1 MANGSREKLMLS
13 SPRNEVQKKLEEQIR
28 EGEQI
33 LTAPI
38 KDERDFKLAKEA
50 NESWYDYTKDLLS
63 SLFNTDD
70 IRQEFVQ
77 TVSSWGLHLSFQEQ
91 VHEFREHLDRRLN
104 KLRSIVRR
112 LELFKEDIQTD
123 IVPQVEETKS
133 VSTKTVFV
141 VHGRDESLR
150 KSMFDFLRS
159 IDLNPLEWS
168 QAIVATKK
176 PSPYIGDILN
186 TAFRL
191 AQAIVVISSGD
202 DEARLLNKFIKD
214 IDPDYE
220 RELTPQPRPNVLF
233 EAGMA
238 MGRSQERTILVQVG
252 KVKPWS
258 DIAGR
263 HITYLDN
270 SPEKRNELV
279 NKLKAAGC
287 DVDTSGEDWYKTGD
301 FGSDT
306 DIDITK
312 NNGTSTRRKGSSK
325 SREKQLIKKQLDD
338 LYARVLETLNKNDAT
353 LEHDYRVE
361 YVKLLQSAIAIWL
374 TDKDKAVFNQL
385 LLLKAEAGTFDI
397 NRILSKDKLGSIKW
411 VLNSIKKMCLI
422 IESDD

>member
-1 MANGSREKLMLS
+1 MLS
-13 SPRNEVQKKLEEQIR
+13 LPRNEVKKKLEEQIR

-38 KDERDFKLAKEA
+38 KDEHDFKLAKEA
-50 NESWYDYTKDLLS
+50 KELWFDYTRDLLS

-70 IRQEFVQ
+70 IRREFLR
-77 TVSSWGLHLSFQEQ
+77 TVSSWGLDLSFQEE
-91 VHEFREHLDRRLN
+91 VSEFRKHLDQRLN

-112 LELFKEDIQTD
+112 LDLFEENTRTGN
-123 IVPQVEETKS
+123 VLQVEETKS
-133 VSTKTVFV
+133 ASKKTVFV

-150 KSMFDFLRS
+150 KSIFDFLRS

-176 PSPYIGDILN
+176 PSPYIGDILD
-186 TAFRL
+186 TAFGL
-191 AQAIVVISSGD
+191 AQAIIVLISGD
-202 DEARLLNKFIKD
+202 DEARLLHKFTRD
-214 IDPDYE
+214 ADHNYE
-220 RELTPQPRPNVLF
+220 KELMPQPRPNVLF

-263 HITYLDN
+263 HISYLDS

-301 FGSDT
+301 FGS
-306 DIDITK
+306 
-312 NNGTSTRRKGSSK
+312 
-325 SREKQLIKKQLDD
+325 
-338 LYARVLETLNKNDAT
+338 
-353 LEHDYRVE
+353 
-361 YVKLLQSAIAIWL
+361 
-374 TDKDKAVFNQL
+374 
-385 LLLKAEAGTFDI
+385 
-397 NRILSKDKLGSIKW
+397 
-411 VLNSIKKMCLI
+411 
-422 IESDD
+422 